1 MSKVDCY
8 VLKKEKLLFII
19 VMVSFAYVISLGF
32 LNRLFGDQI
41 LIIALLNLLFLV
53 VLFMSIQLERITNL
67 NKFNNTRGYG
77 RFVIIFSLSCLV
89 LLITY
94 FIPVI
99 TAPLLGITILI
110 SLSFSPTIGMTCG
123 IYFVMVQALILNYTT
138 TTVIEL
144 LFFVVCGAL
153 LSLLLQKKHYIL
165 NVDIMIFML
174 SISAEI
180 LFQYFASFQGDLQM
194 ILSGMILGVVNI
206 VLVTVCFPFITKSD
220 ELYYENTL
228 DYLLD
233 IHFPLIQD
241 LRSCSEP
248 LFIHGIQV
256 SKAAG
261 TCANKLHLNVKLAAA
276 GGLYYRLGLFEEKK
290 GNYPGEILGMKNQ
303 FPSDLLQLIGE
314 YKGEKQPFS
323 TPESALV
330 DIIDS
335 VFEVM
340 KNLDNQGLD
349 NNSSFNF
356 NQEVVIYK
364 VLNDKSS
371 SGIYDQSGFTMNMY
385 ISVRDYLTSEV
396 DFNECFNMGRN

>member
-19 VMVSFAYVISLGF
+19 VMVSFTYVISLGF

-67 NKFNNTRGYG
+67 NKFNVTRGYG
-77 RFVIIFSLSCLV
+77 RFVVIFSLSSLI
-89 LLITY
+89 LLITH

-110 SLSFSPTIGMTCG
+110 SLSSSPTIGMSCG
-123 IYFVMVQALILNYTT
+123 IYFVMIQTLIYNYTMT
-138 TTVIEL
+138 AVIEL

-153 LSLLLQKKHYIL
+153 LSLLLQKKQNIL

-174 SISAEI
+174 SISSEI
-180 LFQYFASFQGDLQM
+180 LFSYFSTFQGDFEM
-194 ILSGMILGVVNI
+194 ILKGMILGVVNI
-206 VLVTVCFPFITKSD
+206 VFVTICVPFITKSD

-228 DYLLD
+228 DYLVD

-241 LRSCSEP
+241 LRSCSES

-261 TCANKLHLNVKLAAA
+261 ACANKLHLNVKLVTA
-276 GGLYYRLGLFEEKK
+276 GGLYYRLGLFEEEK
-290 GNYPGEILGMKNQ
+290 GSFPGEILGMKNH

-340 KNLDNQGLD
+340 KSGGNQDLDNK
-349 NNSSFNF
+349 SSFSF

-385 ISVRDYLTSEV
+385 ITVRDYLTSEV